1 MMIYI
6 LYLACLWLLARLPQV
21 VDEAALTEAA
31 PLVVPLPE
39 HLSSINT
46 ATAAATAHHLAD
58 AAHHE
63 IIYRRVGQVPPKCP
77 KMPQNQPARFPREGG
92 GRVPTILDFTLTIEL
107 TLTPVVPDIHTHACS
122 CRRCWSC
129 APRGAGERRRAS
141 GWGPR
146 AWW

>member
-1 MMIYI
+1 MIYI

-63 IIYRRVGQVPPKCP
+63 IIYRRVGQVHPKCP
-77 KMPQNQPARFPREGG
+77 KMTRTLYNRLTWPVHDSRGRGG
-92 GRVPTILDFTLTIEL
+92 GGYLPFWIL
-107 TLTPVVPDIHTHACS
+107 P
-122 CRRCWSC
+122 
-129 APRGAGERRRAS
+129 
-141 GWGPR
+141 
-146 AWW
+146 